1 MYAKIK
7 LQLSKVNYISL
18 KNSLLFYDNFIST
31 QKLTLFKINLC
42 SRFLFSDGLPIPKSN
57 YSLSRK
63 NLDLEAE

>member
-18 KNSLLFYDNFIST
+18 KNSLLFYDNFISM
-31 QKLTLFKINLC
+31 QKLTLFKINLR
-42 SRFLFSDGLPIPKSN
+42 SRFLFSVGLPIPKSN